1 MATLA
6 TTNIKHASS
15 SSNNI
20 VLASDGST
28 AISGHVVQV
37 VTTIKNDIF
46 STTAT
51 SSANG
56 GTDGLGLYNDG
67 AVQVTGLTAA
77 ITPKSASNILIVDI
91 FSGSFGSTNDN
102 YVWFWVT
109 KDGNYVSA
117 WLGDKLG
124 TNSNRMTAQTRPAD
138 NARMEPL
145 GIRVHET
152 AGSTSARTYGL
163 KMLGGAGTS
172 VIGTTG
178 AHFTGSNATNG
189 LYLIGSCP
197 STITVTEIAA

>member
-1 MATLA
+1 
-6 TTNIKHASS
+6 
-15 SSNNI
+15 
-20 VLASDGST
+20 
-28 AISGHVVQV
+28 
-37 VTTIKNDIF
+37 
-46 STTAT
+46 
-51 SSANG
+51 
-56 GTDGLGLYNDG
+56 
-67 AVQVTGLTAA
+67 
-77 ITPKSASNILIVDI
+77 
-91 FSGSFGSTNDN
+91 
-102 YVWFWVT
+102 
-109 KDGNYVSA
+109 
-117 WLGDKLG
+117 
-124 TNSNRMTAQTRPAD
+124 MTAQTRPAD